1 MFCDVDGLKGIND
14 RLGHAVGDQVLMET
28 ARRIEGVIRPADTAA
43 HLGGDEFVVLC
54 ESIDEEGATAVA
66 NRVEAAF
73 AVPMNVDGV
82 ELSVGVSV
90 GLALTSDPDV
100 IPADLLA
107 EADHAM
113 YRAKQRRRRQNAR

>member
-1 MFCDVDGLKGIND
+1 VETAFDVPMTVDG
-14 RLGHAVGDQVLMET
+14 A
-28 ARRIEGVIRPADTAA
+28 
-43 HLGGDEFVVLC
+43 
-54 ESIDEEGATAVA
+54 
-66 NRVEAAF
+66 
-73 AVPMNVDGV
+73 

-113 YRAKQRRRRQNAR
+113 YRAKQRRRRQSSR